1 MSINTNDSGGTTP
14 GKRQTDKQLTSY
26 PFVITPGPAVAI
38 LSEPYYRT
46 PVQKT
51 TTSFK
56 QNSFE
61 KNLRINTNSRKSS
74 LSMSENINITNNNS
88 SSDDVKG
95 LVAAAALATSQQIPL
110 PLRVSHDKVKKEEEK
125 DGKNEKLHV
134 ETSNITKSNSEDKM
148 EVENEQ
154 TVEEE
159 QEDDEE
165 EDFDLS
171 DYVVGSNDNVVS
183 CICGNNNLEEEE
195 DDEEEDE
202 EEEKAA
208 NKKADVTSQ
217 EKELENNKVKNS
229 PLKNEIKIKHDNE
242 KVDEPKEQFEEE
254 EDDEEEEED
263 DNSSNGVF
271 WLQCDHCNRWVHG
284 KCYGHKDNST
294 VNNSNFHCHICRP
307 EDHPLAIKK
316 FKKVLAKKNAKTN
329 KKRKSERQN
338 KKPKDSQKKNKD
350 SKKTNGDEKN
360 SSNNKATNT
369 DTVPEAEPIVDDTI
383 KRVRLKNIKDLYGNI
398 YYPIEKNEFAEPYIE
413 KFLSISHKR
422 DSGKPWVAD
431 QVPSDFTNSK
441 IDIKTLPAKSGDKF
455 NGISSLFV
463 ISKEYHSNGNLIH
476 EILGKVG
483 DQKNYINDPKNQY
496 RLLGVSKP
504 KVIFHPK
511 WPVYID
517 MRLVGND
524 IRYVR
529 RSCHPNCE
537 IATVV
542 KEGEDTTPQFYLRA
556 LKDISVNEELTV
568 GWQWDI
574 NHPMWKITPG
584 EHQLNY
590 DKSALKKMFE
600 EDVNNT
606 NLQFNQLL
614 PLELDDISEPERYF
628 LIYCVDTLLT
638 MVECACPNHKRCQ
651 LRTVKKYYNL
661 LLKLKKSMSLSA
673 MRYKTY
679 DLLNQHKLK
688 EPKQSSILNDLK
700 SKEENR
706 YVNRFDDYKSFLD
719 RKRKLEEE
727 STKDK
732 NSISEFSDIKEE
744 TQAPKTSQSFLPSPL
759 SPKQYKLELIAQYK
773 LQNALQNN
781 PNIKYKK
788 QKTLESTIPKI
799 FDLFQKNQNTTTAN
813 LLIKNEKLTVLQK
826 FLDLKYKNETENEN
840 KKDKKEPEINYQ
852 ELLLQKLMKGEDI
865 ASLIENHLNKNSE
878 TGKLNEKHNNSN
890 NKMNTTASSS
900 SSSSLQNKNGIENK
914 SSSSI
919 VGDFANQSKS
929 TTKNNMD
936 NNDSSLNNSF
946 NSINNNTNN
955 NNHNNNTNTKK
966 KMSFA
971 DYRKKSKPN

>member
-1 MSINTNDSGGTTP
+1 MSINTNDSGGTNP
-14 GKRQTDKQLTSY
+14 GKRRENKQLTSY

-88 SSDDVKG
+88 NSSSDDVKG

-110 PLRVSHDKVKKEEEK
+110 PLRVSHDQIKKEEEK

-134 ETSNITKSNSEDKM
+134 ETSNIAKSNSEDKM

-154 TVEEE
+154 TVEE
-159 QEDDEE
+159 DDDEEEE

-183 CICGNNNLEEEE
+183 CICGNNNLEEDADDD
-195 DDEEEDE
+195 DDEEE
-202 EEEKAA
+202 EEKEETA
-208 NKKADVTSQ
+208 NRKGDVTSQ

-229 PLKNEIKIKHDNE
+229 PLKNEINIKHDNE
-242 KVDEPKEQFEEE
+242 KVDETKEQFEVEE
-254 EDDEEEEED
+254 VDDEEED

-338 KKPKDSQKKNKD
+338 KKPRDSQKKNRD
-350 SKKTNGDEKN
+350 FKKINGDDKN
-360 SSNNKATNT
+360 NNNSNKSTNT

-431 QVPSDFTNSK
+431 E

-455 NGISSLFV
+455 NGIPSLFV
-463 ISKEYHSNGNLIH
+463 ISKEYHSNGDLIH
-476 EILGKVG
+476 KILGKVG

-504 KVIFHPK
+504 KVIFHSK
-511 WPVYID
+511 WPIYID

-542 KEGEDTTPQFYLRA
+542 KEGKDTTPQFYLRA

-584 EHQLNY
+584 EHQLKY

-600 EDVNNT
+600 EDVNNA

-727 STKDK
+727 STYDK

-744 TQAPKTSQSFLPSPL
+744 PQAPKTSQSFLPSPL

-813 LLIKNEKLTVLQK
+813 LLIKNEKLS
-826 FLDLKYKNETENEN
+826 N

-878 TGKLNEKHNNSN
+878 TGKLYEKHNNSN
-890 NKMNTTASSS
+890 NNMNTTASSS
-900 SSSSLQNKNGIENK
+900 SSSSSSSLQNKNDNENK

-929 TTKNNMD
+929 TNKNNMD

-946 NSINNNTNN
+946 NSINNNNTNN
-955 NNHNNNTNTKK
+955 TTNTKK